1 MPAFDKTTVTSSYKA
16 TMSDMQSELS
26 PVERVWSRLLHSP
39 AGTFIGG
46 FFGSLLLR
54 PRSLMMGAAVSF
66 VTLVGTYAIAHIYEV
81 PFNATE
87 SLVAFAF
94 GWCIGLLYDLFF
106 VISRGR
112 R

>member
-1 MPAFDKTTVTSSYKA
+1 MPTLSKTTVTSSYKA

-26 PVERVWSRLLHSP
+26 PTERVWSRLLHSP
-39 AGTFIGG
+39 TGALIGG
-46 FFGSLLLR
+46 FFGSLLFR

-66 VTLVGTYAIAHIYEV
+66 VTLVGTYTIAHIYEV